1 MSDKNTGSV
10 KRMALIAVGIVVAV
24 LAIAWF
30 HGGEVPVRP
39 IAEPVA
45 MPETVGPVRENEQ

>member
-45 MPETVGPVRENEQ
+45 MPETVGPVQENEQ